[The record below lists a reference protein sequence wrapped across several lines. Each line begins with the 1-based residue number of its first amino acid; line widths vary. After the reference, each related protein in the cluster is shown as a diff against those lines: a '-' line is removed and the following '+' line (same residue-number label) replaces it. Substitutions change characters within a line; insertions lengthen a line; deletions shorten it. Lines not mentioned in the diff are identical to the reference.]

1 MEKRYYH
8 KDGSI
13 VWVKLFVSPMWAVGQ
28 KPNNHIAV
36 VEDITENKQVEK
48 ALKKRRDQL
57 ERLVKERTA
66 ELTGSNEQL
75 RSEIEERKKAENIIR
90 LNESL
95 LAVLLRLSEMREATV
110 KEMAEFVLEE
120 GVRLTQSTI
129 GFLGF
134 MNDQET
140 VMTLH
145 SWSKAVMEKCRI
157 PNKQIQFP
165 IERSGLWGEVIRQRK
180 PMIINDYSLPNTHK
194 KGFPAGHVKL
204 LRFLVFPIVNRNRVV
219 ALIAVAN
226 KVKAYDDLDL
236 RQTKLLMEGLW
247 DIKQYQSSKEESQ
260 QLRED
265 LSHLTR
271 VATIGELATSLAH
284 ELNQP
289 LTAILSNAQAVQRL
303 LKSDT
308 PDIIEMKDALNDIIN
323 DNRRASGVIHS
334 LRKFL
339 QQGDIQSLPVDINK
353 IIQETLSLVN
363 TDFVANYI
371 SLTLDLF
378 EDLPPVLGDY
388 IQLQQVILNLILNA
402 VEAMKGVEKDSRKLV
417 VRTRCDDPSTV
428 TVVVQ
433 DSGIGMDSGEK
444 GNVFNPFFTTKQDGL
459 GMGLSINR
467 TIIEA
472 HAGWIRASQNP
483 EGGAIFSFGLP
494 VYKE

>member
-1 MEKRYYH
+1 
-8 KDGSI
+8 
-13 VWVKLFVSPMWAVGQ
+13 
-28 KPNNHIAV
+28 
-36 VEDITENKQVEK
+36 
-48 ALKKRRDQL
+48 
-57 ERLVKERTA
+57 VKERTA
-66 ELTGSNEQL
+66 KLTGSNEQL
-75 RSEIEERKKAENIIR
+75 IREIEERKKAENKIR

-110 KEMAEFVLEE
+110 KEMADFVLEE

-145 SWSKAVMEKCRI
+145 SWSKAVMEECDI
-157 PNKQIQFP
+157 SSKQLQFP
-165 IERSGLWGEVIRQRK
+165 IKRSGLWGEVIRQRK
-180 PMIINDYSLPNTHK
+180 PMIINDYSLPNPQK
-194 KGFPAGHVKL
+194 KGSPAGHVKL
-204 LRFLVFPIVNRNRVV
+204 LRFLVFPLVDRNRVV

-271 VATIGELATSLAH
+271 VATIGELTTSLAH

-363 TDFVANYI
+363 TDFVVNYI

-417 VRTRCDDPSTV
+417 VRTRCDDPSAV
-428 TVVVQ
+428 TVEVQ
-433 DSGIGMDSGEK
+433 DSGIGMDGGK
-444 GNVFNPFFTTKQDGL
+444 IDNVFNPFFTTKQDGL

-483 EGGAIFSFGLP
+483 EGGAIFSFNLP